1 MSGMGLAIPAPREY
15 PRGMPDQRIK
25 ELEDQLSAANDTVKR
40 LTRENLELRETV
52 DATQRA
58 NKRIKR
64 NSRQSDSDLRSQIS
78 VMQNRRG

>member
-1 MSGMGLAIPAPREY
+1 MSGMGLAIPATRGY
-15 PRGMPDQRIK
+15 SKGMPDARIK
-25 ELEDQLSAANDTVKR
+25 ELEDQLSATNDTVKR

-64 NSRQSDSDLRSQIS
+64 NSRQSGSDLRSQIS